1 MSYKFS
7 LGTYKHSGELS
18 SSAGLNI
25 AAGGLSVVGAVALPN
40 SSIQTAEIEDAAITN
55 EKVLSGSIHASK
67 IMLSAVDSGGDG
79 SFSYSSGTGAFT
91 YTGPSATEAR
101 AHFSAVDAGG
111 DGSFSYAAG
120 VFTYTGP
127 SAAEVRAHLSA
138 TDGVQ
143 YDSGVISLTSS
154 VAGSGLAYTA
164 GVLSVDRG
172 GAINIINDKVILSSS
187 VAGNGLSAT
196 ATSGAVGSLQVI
208 YGIGSNTATQG
219 NVSWSIA
226 AGAGMTGDSSGV
238 LGSGIASTLTVVSDN
253 AGIVVGANGIALTL
267 SGSQALEIIP
277 GGLALKSTIA
287 GDRTFSDSVTISGD
301 LFVAG
306 TQVAVDSTS
315 VMLKDPVILL
325 GSASA
330 GAVVDGDRGIMMSI
344 SASNDPVMFWDNSEA
359 HFAFARTDSVHTA
372 TTINA
377 VTYADLKVNA
387 LISAAGISE
396 SIQTLSTA
404 GVISSAVVLCDAT
417 AAGFTATLPAASDY
431 SGKFLKI
438 KKSEGSANVVV
449 LDGNGAETI
458 DGVSTISL
466 ESPYA
471 AVMLVSN
478 GSNWFVF

>member
-67 IMLSAVDSGGDG
+67 IILSAVDAGGDG

-91 YTGPSATEAR
+91 YTGPSAAEAR
-101 AHFSAVDAGG
+101 AHLSAVDAGG
-111 DGSFSYAAG
+111 DGSFSYADG

-143 YDSGVISLTSS
+143 YNSGVISLTSS
-154 VAGSGLAYTA
+154 VAGDGLVYVA
-164 GVLSVDRG
+164 GVLSVGRG
-172 GAINIINDKVILSSS
+172 GAINLINDKVILSSS
-187 VAGNGLSAT
+187 VAGNGISAT
-196 ATSGAVGSLQVI
+196 ANSGAVGSLQVI
-208 YGIGSNTATQG
+208 YGTGANTATQG

-238 LGSGIASTLTVVSDN
+238 LGGGIASTLTVVSDN

-267 SGSQALEIIP
+267 HDANALEIAAN
-277 GGLALKSTIA
+277 GLSLKSTIA
-287 GDRTFSDSVTISGD
+287 GARTFSDNVTISGD

-306 TQVAVDSTS
+306 TQVAVDSTN

-330 GAVVDGDRGIMMSI
+330 GVAVNGDRGIMMSI

-359 HFAFARTDSVHTA
+359 HFAFARTDSAHTD

-387 LISAAGISE
+387 LISATGISE
-396 SIQTLSTA
+396 AIQTLSTT

-431 SGKFLKI
+431 TGKFLKV